1 MVRKEDR
8 QHSSESVNGQSST
21 YHFESLDFT
30 AKDRELRAYVAEF
43 EPGAVDDIKL
53 HRHDGAEFLFV
64 LEGALG
70 LYVEDGE
77 TTLKAE
83 DAAYFDA
90 GRMHGYRRIGRK
102 PCRALAV
109 VSNRTQGRT

>member
-1 MVRKEDR
+1 MAVVRKADR
-8 QHSSESVNGQSST
+8 QRSSETLDDQSST
-21 YHFESLDFT
+21 YHFEPLGFT
-30 AKDRELRAYVAEF
+30 AKEQELRAYVAEF
-43 EPGAVDDIKL
+43 EPSSVNDVKL

-102 PCRALAV
+102 R
-109 VSNRTQGRT
+109 